1 MQSSLIHEEIGW
13 SGYRYLSKCLLM
25 WQIEGVRGEGK
36 GQMEE
41 VREEE
46 EMGETDHLRSVGRR
60 HKPVGEGRSLLDSA
74 LQRDRRRDGRNKE
87 EN

>member
-1 MQSSLIHEEIGW
+1 M
-13 SGYRYLSKCLLM
+13 
-25 WQIEGVRGEGK
+25 RGEGK

-74 LQRDRRRDGRNKE
+74 LQRDRRRERRNKGKFKKE
-87 EN
+87 TKRMENGQDRHGEIVLRSKP